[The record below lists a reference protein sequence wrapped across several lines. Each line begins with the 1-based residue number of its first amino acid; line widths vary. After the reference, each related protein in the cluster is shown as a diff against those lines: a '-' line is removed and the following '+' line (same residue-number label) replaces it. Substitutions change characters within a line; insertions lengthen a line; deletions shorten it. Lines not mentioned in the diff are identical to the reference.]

1 MGRGSADCTGVLAR
15 RTLGVGGAGIGLGA
29 AGRWLRFKESGR
41 TCLALV
47 GLCGRLPV
55 FPTRTPNLLLDGG
68 AGVGLGA
75 AGRRGGFEESFR
87 AWLALGLAGG
97 RAGNFGVLARW
108 TLGVGGALLF
118 GTICWPKSSSNWFTD
133 RYSMVTVW

>member
-1 MGRGSADCTGVLAR
+1 MFFEVSGNARLALRMRSGSAGCTGVLAR
-15 RTLGVGGAGIGLGA
+15 RTLGVGGAGIGFGA

-41 TCLALV
+41 TRLAL
-47 GLCGRLPV
+47 GRGAAGGIDV
-55 FPTRTPNLLLDGG
+55 FPARAPDFLGNG

-75 AGRRGGFEESFR
+75 AGRRGGFKESFR

-118 GTICWPKSSSNWFTD
+118 GTIC
-133 RYSMVTVW
+133 